1 MAPGDEHEDLGGAV
15 AVIGMAGRFP
25 GADDV
30 DALWANVVNG
40 VESITFFPE
49 HEREAHAALPEA
61 PGAAP
66 VAPVVCAGG
75 LLNGIEDFDA
85 AYFEIPPREAQLID
99 PQHRLFLEC
108 AVSALEHAG
117 CDPART
123 AGAIGVFGGCGPGA
137 YLLQVVSR
145 PDLVAAVGLR
155 ALTLANDKDYLTTR
169 VSYKLDLR
177 GPSVLV
183 QSACSTSLVAVH
195 AACQSLLGFETD
207 VALAGGVSVAVP
219 QKGGHV
225 HVPGGIMS
233 PDGRCRPFD
242 ARAAGT
248 VAGSG
253 VGLVVLKRL
262 ADALEGGDCIHA
274 VIRGSAVNN
283 DGRKASFSA
292 PGVSGQAAVIT
303 EAHRVAG
310 VDPGSIGYVEA
321 HGTGTLLG
329 DPVEIQALTTAF
341 RRRTDAVGSC
351 ALGALKANIGHL
363 DAAAGVAGLIKAI
376 HVVREGVVPP
386 CVHFEAPNPHI
397 DFGSTP
403 FFVPTSAGPWPAGKP
418 ARRAGVSSFGIGGTN
433 AHVVLEE
440 PPAAPA
446 AAPWR
451 RPACVLTVSARSD
464 RALDA
469 ACGALAAHLDARPS
483 LDLGDAAFTLQ
494 VGRREHAHRRAVVAA
509 SLDEAREA
517 LRAPRKGA
525 PAAAGRGAVFLFPG
539 QSAQRLGAGA
549 GLYAAEPE
557 FRRAFD
563 ACAQVAGD
571 VAGMDL
577 ARVAFEAGDGD
588 GARLTAT
595 ERVQPVLF
603 AVEYALARLWMSWG
617 VEPAAMLGH
626 SLGEWVAACLAG
638 VVTLED
644 AVAIVIE
651 RGRLTQAMPPGSMLA
666 VGAPAE
672 RLEAF
677 LRDGVE
683 IAAWNAPG
691 LVALSGPSGAIDR
704 VKAALEA
711 QGTFARRLETSH
723 AFHSALLDGAV
734 EPFRAR
740 VRRAALRPPRVP
752 FLSNVTGAPI
762 TDEQAVDP
770 DYWARHLRAPV
781 RFAQGLEALRAE
793 GHAVFLE
800 VGPGRS
806 LTALARRTLPS
817 ALGIEGLRSEREA
830 GSSEQRQALEA
841 LGRLWEAGCPV
852 AWQRLHE
859 GEGRRR
865 VPLPSYPFERTRH
878 WVSLARAPR
887 PGPEAAVS
895 VDGARREGGAGAPA
909 AAPAEGAAGRGA
921 RAEGRAGRVAPRTD
935 MERLLARVWTEIL
948 GVEDIGVTDD
958 FFALHGDSLMAT
970 QLVSR
975 VRARLG
981 VDVPVRALFEGPTIE
996 AFAAEIERRQ
1006 GAGAAR
1012 SALPPIVPV
1021 PRRGR
1026 LPVSSAQQRLW
1037 FLDQLEPGSPAY
1049 NVSFAVRADGR
1060 LDLAALRRSLEEI
1073 CRRHEAL
1080 RTTFAAVEGRP
1091 VPVVAPAPSV
1101 PWRVSDLAHLSGADL
1116 EAETRRAIAAEALEV
1131 FDLASG
1137 PLLRAHVIRRAE
1149 REHIVVLVVHHIVFD
1164 VWSVGVFVAEFGALY
1179 RAFTRGLASPLPE
1192 LPVQYV
1198 DFAAAQGAWLAG
1210 EGLEAEL
1217 GYWRRKL
1224 AGDLPRVRVPA
1235 DHAPEGARTW
1245 RGARQSLPA
1254 PAALADG
1261 ARGLAR
1267 REGVSP
1273 FMIFLACYKALLHQ
1287 RTGIE
1292 DMVVGTDVANR
1303 NRLETEGMIGF
1314 FVNQLVI
1321 RADFSGNPAFTE
1333 LVRRVRDVTLEAFE
1347 HQDLPFDRLVEAL
1360 RPRRVAGQAPLF
1372 DAKFV
1377 MRNVRVPSIELDG
1390 VVLEA
1395 LEVEAEAAPF
1405 DFVLTV
1411 AEGPSGFVFGVEYST
1426 EFYRQETVRDFLEDY
1441 ARALERATSRPE
1453 ATLAELREHIEA
1465 GVEERRARELE
1476 RARGEELARLGSAR
1490 RRAVRPSTQGAEGQA
1505 LGREEP

>member
-1 MAPGDEHEDLGGAV
+1 MALEDDREDMDGAI

-30 DALWANVVNG
+30 GALWANVVSG

-49 HEREAHAALPEA
+49 HEREPHAVGADT
-61 PGAAP
+61 PG
-66 VAPVVCAGG
+66 APVVCAGG
-75 LLNGIEDFDA
+75 LLRGIEDFDA
-85 AYFEIPPREAQLID
+85 AYFEITPREAQLID
-99 PQHRLFLEC
+99 PQQRIFLEC

-117 CDPART
+117 CDPARYG
-123 AGAIGVFGGCGPGA
+123 GAIGVFGGCGANA

-145 PDLVAAVGLR
+145 PDLVGAVGLR

-195 AACQSLLGFETD
+195 VACQSLLNFETD

-219 QKGGHV
+219 QKAGHAYI
-225 HVPGGIMS
+225 PGSIMS
-233 PDGRCRPFD
+233 PDGHCRAFD

-248 VAGSG
+248 VSGSG

-262 ADALEGGDCIHA
+262 ADALADGDFIHA
-274 VIRGSAVNN
+274 VLRGSAVNN
-283 DGRKASFSA
+283 DGKKASFSA
-292 PGVSGQAAVIT
+292 PGAAGQAAVIT
-303 EAHRVAG
+303 EAHRVSG
-310 VDPGSIGYVEA
+310 VDPGSIGYVET

-329 DPVEIQALTTAF
+329 DPVEIQGLTAAF
-341 RRRTDAVGSC
+341 RRRTDAIGAC
-351 ALGALKANIGHL
+351 ALGTLKANIGHL

-376 HVVREGVVPP
+376 HVVREGVIPP
-386 CVHFEAPNPHI
+386 CVNFEAPNPHI
-397 DFGSTP
+397 DFAATP
-403 FFVPTSAGPWPAGKP
+403 FFVPTSAAPWPADRP
-418 ARRAGVSSFGIGGTN
+418 VRRAGVSSFGIGGTN
-433 AHVVLEE
+433 AHVVLEQ

-451 RPACVLTVSARSD
+451 RPACVLPLSARSD
-464 RALDA
+464 SALDA
-469 ACGALAAHLDARPS
+469 ACAALAAHLDAHPS
-483 LDLGDAAFTLQ
+483 VDLADAAFTLQ
-494 VGRREHAHRRAVVAA
+494 LGRREHAHRRAIVAA
-509 SLDEAREA
+509 SADEAREA
-517 LRAPRKGA
+517 LRAPRAAA
-525 PAAAGRGAVFLFPG
+525 PAARGRGAVFLFPG
-539 QSAQRLGAGA
+539 QHAQRLGAGA

-557 FRRAFD
+557 FRRCFD
-563 ACAQVAGD
+563 ECARIAGD
-571 VAGMDL
+571 VAGLDL
-577 ARVAFEAGDGD
+577 RRVAFEAGDGD
-588 GARLTAT
+588 GARLRAT

-603 AVEYALARLWMSWG
+603 ALEVALARLWMSWG

-626 SLGEWVAACLAG
+626 SVGEWAAACIAG
-638 VVTLED
+638 VVTLEE
-644 AVAIVIE
+644 AMSIVLE

-666 VGAPAE
+666 VGAPAD

-683 IAAWNAPG
+683 IAAWNAPE
-691 LVALSGPSGAIDR
+691 LVVLSGPSSAIDE
-704 VKAALEA
+704 VQAALEA
-711 QGTFARRLETSH
+711 QRTFARRLETSH

-740 VRRAALRPPRVP
+740 VRRATLRPPRVP
-752 FLSNVTGAPI
+752 FVSNVTGAFI

-781 RFAQGLEALRAE
+781 RFAQGLRALHAE
-793 GHAVFLE
+793 GHAVLLE

-806 LTALARRTLPS
+806 LTPLARRTLPS
-817 ALGIEGLRSEREA
+817 ALGIDGLRGEREA
-830 GSSEQRQALEA
+830 GASEQRQALEA
-841 LGRLWEAGCPV
+841 LGRLWEAGCTV
-852 AWQRLHE
+852 AWQGLHE

-865 VPLPSYPFERTRH
+865 VPLPSYPFERARH
-878 WVSLARAPR
+878 WISLARGAR
-887 PGPEAAVS
+887 PAADPDRAAAAEGAS
-895 VDGARREGGAGAPA
+895 HRDGASPA
-909 AAPAEGAAGRGA
+909 DAPAEERGS
-921 RAEGRAGRVAPRTD
+921 RRAGHVAPRTEL
-935 MERLLARVWTEIL
+935 ERLLAGVWTEIL

-958 FFALHGDSLMAT
+958 FFALHGDSLVAT

-996 AFAAEIERRQ
+996 AFAAAIERRQ
-1006 GAGAAR
+1006 SAGAAR
-1012 SALPPIVPV
+1012 SALPPVVPV
-1021 PRRGR
+1021 PRRGP

-1037 FLDQLEPGSPAY
+1037 FLDRLEPGSPAY
-1049 NVSFAVRADGR
+1049 NVAFAVRATGT
-1060 LDLAALRRSLEEI
+1060 LDLAALRRSFQEI

-1080 RTTFAAVEGRP
+1080 RTTFAAVDGRP
-1091 VPVVAPAPSV
+1091 VPVIAAETAV
-1101 PWRVSDLAHLSGADL
+1101 PWRVSDLAHLSGAELD
-1116 EAETRRAIAAEALEV
+1116 AATRRAIAEESLQV
-1131 FDLASG
+1131 FDLGAG
-1137 PLLRAHVIRRAE
+1137 PLLRTHVVRRAE
-1149 REHIVVLVVHHIVFD
+1149 GEHIIVLVVHHIVFD

-1179 RAFTRGLASPLPE
+1179 RAYTRGLASPLPE

-1198 DFAAAQGAWLAG
+1198 DFAGAQGAWLAG
-1210 EGLEAEL
+1210 DALEAEL

-1224 AGDLPRVRVPA
+1224 AGDLPRVRVPV
-1235 DHAPEGARTW
+1235 DHAPEGVRTW

-1254 PAALADG
+1254 PAPLAERV
-1261 ARGLAR
+1261 RGLGR

-1273 FMIFLACYKALLHQ
+1273 FMIFLACYKAVLHQ

-1292 DMVVGTDVANR
+1292 DVVVGTDVANR

-1321 RADFSGNPAFTE
+1321 RTDFGGDPPFTE

-1426 EFYRQETVRDFLEDY
+1426 EFYRAESVRDFLEDY
-1441 ARALERATSRPE
+1441 ERALEHATERPE
-1453 ATLAELREHIEA
+1453 TTLAQLRAHIEA
-1465 GVEERRARELE
+1465 GVEQRRAREGE
-1476 RARGEELARLGSAR
+1476 RARDAELQRLGSAR
-1490 RRAVRPSTQGAEGQA
+1490 RRFVRTATPAAEGQD
-1505 LGREEP
+1505 LGREKP

>member
-15 AVIGMAGRFP
+15 AVVGMAGRFP

-61 PGAAP
+61 PGAPA
-66 VAPVVCAGG
+66 VSVVCAGG

-99 PQHRLFLEC
+99 PQQRIFLEC

-117 CDPART
+117 CDPARY

-145 PDLVAAVGLR
+145 PELVAAVGLR

-195 AACQSLLGFETD
+195 VACQSLLSFETD

-233 PDGRCRPFD
+233 PDGHCRAFD

-303 EAHRVAG
+303 EAHRVSG
-310 VDPGSIGYVEA
+310 VDPGSIGYVET

-341 RRRTDAVGSC
+341 RRRTDATSAC
-351 ALGALKANIGHL
+351 ALGTLKANIGHL

-403 FFVPTSAGPWPAGKP
+403 FFVPTSRAPWPAGKP

-440 PPAAPA
+440 PPAAPP

-451 RPACVLTVSARSD
+451 RPACVLTLSARSD
-464 RALDA
+464 RALAA

-483 LDLGDAAFTLQ
+483 SDLADVAFTLQ
-494 VGRREHAHRRAVVAA
+494 VGRREHAHRRAIVAA

-517 LRAPRKGA
+517 LRAPSKAA

-539 QSAQRLGAGA
+539 QHAQRLGAGA

-557 FRRAFD
+557 FRRPFD
-563 ACAQVAGD
+563 ACARIAGD

-577 ARVAFEAGDGD
+577 RRVAFEVGDGD

-617 VEPAAMLGH
+617 VEPLAMLGH
-626 SLGEWVAACLAG
+626 SIGEWVAACLAG

-644 AVAIVIE
+644 AMSIVLE

-683 IAAWNAPG
+683 IAAWNAPE
-691 LVALSGPSGAIDR
+691 LVALSGPSSAIDR
-704 VKAALEA
+704 VQAALEA
-711 QGTFARRLETSH
+711 QGTFVRRLETSH

-740 VRRAALRPPRVP
+740 VRRAALRPPSVP
-752 FLSNVTGAPI
+752 FVSNVTGALI

-781 RFAQGLEALRAE
+781 RFAQGLRALHAE
-793 GHAVFLE
+793 GHAVYLE

-878 WVSLARAPR
+878 WVSLARGAR
-887 PGPEAAVS
+887 PGPEAAAAE
-895 VDGARREGGAGAPA
+895 GARRGDGASAPA
-909 AAPAEGAAGRGA
+909 AARVDGDGA
-921 RAEGRAGRVAPRTD
+921 RADERADRVAPRTE
-935 MERLLARVWTEIL
+935 MERLLAGVWTEIL

-958 FFALHGDSLMAT
+958 FFALHGDSLVAT

-981 VDVPVRALFEGPTIE
+981 IDVPVRALFEGPTIA

-1006 GAGAAR
+1006 SAGAAR
-1012 SALPPIVPV
+1012 SALPPIAPIA
-1021 PRRGR
+1021 RRGR

-1049 NVSFAVRADGR
+1049 NVSFAVRADGE

-1091 VPVVAPAPSV
+1091 VPVLAPAPAV
-1101 PWRVSDLAHLSGADL
+1101 PWRVSDLAHLAGAEL
-1116 EAETRRAIAAEALEV
+1116 EARTRRTIAEEALQV
-1131 FDLASG
+1131 FDLARG

-1179 RAFTRGLASPLPE
+1179 RAYTRGLASPLPE

-1198 DFAAAQGAWLAG
+1198 DFAGAQNAWLAG

-1224 AGDLPRVRVPA
+1224 AGDLPRVRVPV
-1235 DHAPEGARTW
+1235 DHAPEGVRTW
-1245 RGARQSLPA
+1245 RGARQSLEAPA
-1254 PAALADG
+1254 PLADRV
-1261 ARGLAR
+1261 RGLAR

-1273 FMIFLACYKALLHQ
+1273 FMIFLAGYKALLHQ

-1292 DMVVGTDVANR
+1292 DVVVGTDVANR

-1321 RADFSGNPAFTE
+1321 RTDFGEDPAFTE

-1426 EFYRQETVRDFLEDY
+1426 EFYRPETVRDFLQDY
-1441 ARALERATSRPE
+1441 ARALEHATCRPE
-1453 ATLAELREHIEA
+1453 ATLSQLREHIEA

-1476 RARGEELARLGSAR
+1476 RARDAELGRLGSAR
-1490 RRAVRPSTQGAEGQA
+1490 RRAVKTSTQGAEGQA
-1505 LGREEP
+1505 PGREKP